1 MLNKVGPITLMGA
14 GVFTAV
20 GNPITWAAIASFA
33 TFKVSKKLYNRSKRK
48 AKIRNEEYDL
58 FI

>member
-1 MLNKVGPITLMGA
+1 MLNKFGPITLIGA

-20 GNPITWAAIASFA
+20 GNPITWAAIASLA
-33 TFKVSKKLYNRSKRK
+33 TFKVSKKLYSKARKK
-48 AKIRNEEYDL
+48 AKIKQEEYDL

>member
-1 MLNKVGPITLMGA
+1 MLNKFGPLTLVGA

-20 GNPITWAAIASFA
+20 GNPITWAAIASLA
-33 TFKVSKKLYNRSKRK
+33 TFKVGKTLYKTSKKRSKHK
-48 AKIRNEEYDL
+48 EYDDL

>member
-1 MLNKVGPITLMGA
+1 MLNKFGPLTLMGA

-33 TFKVSKKLYNRSKRK
+33 TFKVSKKLYKRSRK
-48 AKIRNEEYDL
+48 KAQIRNEEYDL